1 MGRYELAI
9 LEKRANILP
18 RCHKSSGFLFA
29 SFFLGCIEEQ
39 GLGMTDKATDGSIDH
54 RALLVNAR
62 RVVVKVGTGVVC
74 NDQNEFDP
82 HQVAGLAT
90 SIAAQVKAGR
100 QVVLV
105 SSGAVTLGAAEL
117 GLHRSRLKDASV
129 TRACAAVGQCKLMEA
144 YAESFRPHGLKVA
157 QVLVTE
163 DDFSDLNRYKILRQT
178 FERLLKLGA
187 VPIVNE
193 NDTVT
198 NIYTEQEPIFR
209 DNDRLAA
216 LVLSKLDADA
226 LVLLSNVDG
235 LLYSVNQDW
244 ARATVVTMVTEI
256 TAAIRES
263 AQGTSATGRGGMAA
277 KLDAAEI
284 AMHAGG
290 MVVIANGKTRGVL
303 ERIFQGES
311 VGTLF
316 LPGSRMAGKRRWLA
330 FATTVRGHATINVN
344 AARALLHRQA
354 SLLISGV
361 TGCEGEFTAGQV
373 ITVLDQNGHI
383 IGKGIAEFSCQQLT
397 ELLGAETP
405 QRGVLVRRENFLILS
420 NMEDQES
427 EDQNE
432 QAEDV

>member
-1 MGRYELAI
+1 MSAA
-9 LEKRANILP
+9 K
-18 RCHKSSGFLFA
+18 
-29 SFFLGCIEEQ
+29 
-39 GLGMTDKATDGSIDH
+39 TTDGSIDH
-54 RALLVNAR
+54 RALLMNAR

-74 NDQNEFDP
+74 NEQNEFDP
-82 HQVAGLAT
+82 RQVAGLAA
-90 SIAAQVKAGR
+90 SIAGLVDAGR
-100 QVVLV
+100 QIVLV

-117 GLHRSRLKDASV
+117 GVHRSRLKDASV

-163 DDFSDLNRYKILRQT
+163 DDFSDLKRHSILRQT

-187 VPIVNE
+187 VPVVNE

-198 NIYTEQEPIFR
+198 NIYTEQAPVFR

-216 LVLSKLDADA
+216 LVLSKLEADA

-235 LLYSVNQDW
+235 LLYRPSQ
-244 ARATVVTMVTEI
+244 ALTHTTVVAMVTEI

-290 MVVIANGKTRGVL
+290 MVVIANGKTPGIL
-303 ERIFQGES
+303 EKIFQGEE

-330 FATTVRGHATINVN
+330 FATTVRGQVAINAN
-344 AARALLHRQA
+344 AADALLHRQA
-354 SLLISGV
+354 SLLVSGV
-361 TGCEGEFTAGQV
+361 TGCNGEFAAGQV
-373 ITVLDQNGHI
+373 IAVLGPDGHRM
-383 IGKGIAEFSCQQLT
+383 GKGIAEYGNQQLSAMLASG
-397 ELLGAETP
+397 EP
-405 QRGVLVRRENFLILS
+405 QKGVLVRRENFLILS
-420 NMEDQES
+420 ATKSNGKEI
-427 EDQNE
+427 
-432 QAEDV
+432 

>member
-1 MGRYELAI
+1 MAVT
-9 LEKRANILP
+9 NQ
-18 RCHKSSGFLFA
+18 S
-29 SFFLGCIEEQ
+29 
-39 GLGMTDKATDGSIDH
+39 DGSINH

-62 RVVVKVGTGVVC
+62 RAVVKVGTGVVC
-74 NDQNEFDP
+74 NAENEFDP
-82 HQVAGLAT
+82 QQVAALAA
-90 SIAAQVKAGR
+90 SIAGLVNAGR

-117 GLHRSRLKDASV
+117 GVHRSRLKDASV
-129 TRACAAVGQCKLMEA
+129 TRACAAVGQCKLMQA

-163 DDFSDLNRYKILRQT
+163 DDFSDLKRHSILRQT

-198 NIYTEQEPIFR
+198 NIYTEQAPVFR

-235 LLYSVNQDW
+235 LLYSPDQALAN
-244 ARATVVTMVTEI
+244 ATVVTMVTEI
-256 TAAIRES
+256 TAAIRNS
-263 AQGTSATGRGGMAA
+263 ARGASSTGRGGMSA

-284 AMHAGG
+284 AMQAGG
-290 MVVIANGKTRGVL
+290 MVVIANGKTRGIL
-303 ERIFQGES
+303 ERIFQGEN

-330 FATTVRGHATINVN
+330 FATTVRGQATINAN
-344 AARALLHRQA
+344 AANALLQRQA

-361 TGCEGEFTAGQV
+361 TASQGEFSAGQV
-373 ITVLDQNGHI
+373 IAVLDPEGNI
-383 IGKGIAEFSCQQLT
+383 IGKGIAELGSQQLAAM
-397 ELLGAETP
+397 LSSDADRRGVP
-405 QRGVLVRRENFLILS
+405 GRRGVLVRRENFLILS
-420 NMEDQES
+420 TKEPNVQR
-427 EDQNE
+427 NGL
-432 QAEDV
+432 

>member
-1 MGRYELAI
+1 M
-9 LEKRANILP
+9 N
-18 RCHKSSGFLFA
+18 
-29 SFFLGCIEEQ
+29 
-39 GLGMTDKATDGSIDH
+39 DGSINH

-74 NDQNEFDP
+74 NAENEFDP
-82 HQVAGLAT
+82 QQVAALAS
-90 SIAAQVKAGR
+90 SIAGMASAGR

-117 GLHRSRLKDASV
+117 GVHRSRLKDASV
-129 TRACAAVGQCKLMEA
+129 TRACAAVGQCKLMQA
-144 YAESFRPHGLKVA
+144 YAESFLPHGLKVA

-163 DDFSDLNRYKILRQT
+163 DDFSDLKRHSILRQT

-198 NIYTEQEPIFR
+198 NIYTEQAPVFR

-235 LLYSVNQDW
+235 LLYSPDQALAN
-244 ARATVVTMVTEI
+244 ATVVAMVTEI
-256 TAAIRES
+256 TAAIRNS
-263 AQGTSATGRGGMAA
+263 ARGASSTGRGGMSA

-284 AMHAGG
+284 AMQAGG
-290 MVVIANGKTRGVL
+290 MVVIANGKTPGIL
-303 ERIFQGES
+303 ERVFQGEE

-330 FATTVRGHATINVN
+330 FATTVRGQATINAN
-344 AARALLHRQA
+344 AANALLQHQA

-361 TGCEGEFTAGQV
+361 TACQGEFSAGQV
-373 ITVLDQNGHI
+373 IAVLDPQGNI
-383 IGKGIAEFSCQQLT
+383 IGKGIAELGSQQLAAMLSSG
-397 ELLGAETP
+397 EGRRGVP
-405 QRGVLVRRENFLILS
+405 SRRGVLVRRENFLILS
-420 NMEDQES
+420 TMEPNVQRHGL
-427 EDQNE
+427 
-432 QAEDV
+432 

>member
-1 MGRYELAI
+1 MA
-9 LEKRANILP
+9 A
-18 RCHKSSGFLFA
+18 
-29 SFFLGCIEEQ
+29 
-39 GLGMTDKATDGSIDH
+39 TDQSDGSINH

-62 RVVVKVGTGVVC
+62 RAVVKVGTGVVC
-74 NDQNEFDP
+74 NAENEFDP
-82 HQVAGLAT
+82 QQVAALAS
-90 SIAAQVKAGR
+90 SIAGLMNAGR

-117 GLHRSRLKDASV
+117 GIHRSRLKDASV
-129 TRACAAVGQCKLMEA
+129 TRACAAVGQCKLMQA
-144 YAESFRPHGLKVA
+144 YAESFLPHGLKVA

-163 DDFSDLNRYKILRQT
+163 DDFSDLKRHSILRQT

-198 NIYTEQEPIFR
+198 NIYTEQAPVFR

-235 LLYSVNQDW
+235 LLYCPDQSLAN
-244 ARATVVTMVTEI
+244 ATVVTMVTEI
-256 TAAIRES
+256 TAAIRNS
-263 AQGTSATGRGGMAA
+263 ARGASSTGRGGMSA

-284 AMHAGG
+284 AMQAGG
-290 MVVIANGKTRGVL
+290 MVVIANGKTPGIL
-303 ERIFQGES
+303 ERIFQGEE

-330 FATTVRGHATINVN
+330 FATTVRGQATINAN
-344 AARALLHRQA
+344 AANALLQRQA

-361 TGCEGEFTAGQV
+361 TACQGEFSAGQV
-373 ITVLDQNGHI
+373 IAVLDPEGNI
-383 IGKGIAEFSCQQLT
+383 IGKGIAELGSQQLAAM
-397 ELLGAETP
+397 LSSGAGR
-405 QRGVLVRRENFLILS
+405 RGVLLRRENFLILS
-420 NMEDQES
+420 TMEPNVQRRGL
-427 EDQNE
+427 
-432 QAEDV
+432 

>member
-1 MGRYELAI
+1 
-9 LEKRANILP
+9 
-18 RCHKSSGFLFA
+18 
-29 SFFLGCIEEQ
+29 
-39 GLGMTDKATDGSIDH
+39 MTAAKATDGSINH

-74 NDQNEFDP
+74 NEQNEFDP
-82 HQVAGLAT
+82 LQVAELVK
-90 SIAAQVKAGR
+90 SIAVQVKAGR

-144 YAESFRPHGLKVA
+144 YAESFRPHGIKVA

-187 VPIVNE
+187 VPVVNE

-198 NIYTEQEPIFR
+198 NIYTEQEPVFR

-235 LLYSVNQDW
+235 LLYRVGDTLSHS
-244 ARATVVTMVTEI
+244 TVVTMVTEI

-290 MVVIANGKTRGVL
+290 MAVIANGKTRGIL
-303 ERIFQGES
+303 ERVFQGEE

-330 FATTVRGHATINVN
+330 FATTVRGHATINAN
-344 AARALLHRQA
+344 AAKALLHRQA

-361 TGCEGEFTAGQV
+361 TGCEGDFTGGQV
-373 ITVLDQNGHI
+373 IAVRDQAGHI

-397 ELLGAETP
+397 EMLASEIP
-405 QRGVLVRRENFLILS
+405 QRGVLIRRENFLILS
-420 NMEDQES
+420 GQEKQ
-427 EDQNE
+427 ETQEE
-432 QAEDV
+432 QEEATPETLDEEG